1 MTEVNITKHLTDIAV
16 TAYEFSCSWKRVR
29 EAVIDEAID
38 EFGMRM
44 TVHQVDFILLEA
56 QLAWN
61 CMRTE
66 ARKFA
71 KEAA

>member
-1 MTEVNITKHLTDIAV
+1 MNEVNITKHLKDVAV
-16 TAYEFSCSWKRVR
+16 TSYEFSCDWKRAR

-38 EFGMRM
+38 EFDMRM
-44 TVHQVDFILLEA
+44 TVHQVDFIMVEA

-61 CMRTE
+61 CVKAE